1 MDIGETGMVRLRK
14 RLETLDDFFAAV
26 EGYTHLPTELLVRF
40 LLDNYLV
47 DLDQLSEFANAMKLQ
62 QVNHAAASSAAAS
75 IAA

>member
-26 EGYTHLPTELLVRF
+26 DGYTHLPTELLVRF
-40 LLDNYLV
+40 LLDNFLV
-47 DLDQLSEFANAMKLQ
+47 DLDQLAEFATSLKLQ
-62 QVNHAAASSAAAS
+62 QDGTSTEEKTSSS

>member
-1 MDIGETGMVRLRK
+1 MVRLRK

-47 DLDQLSEFANAMKLQ
+47 DLDQLSEFANTMKLQ

>member
-1 MDIGETGMVRLRK
+1 MVRLRK

-47 DLDQLSEFANAMKLQ
+47 DLDQLSEFASAMKLQ

-75 IAA
+75 VAA

>member
-1 MDIGETGMVRLRK
+1 MVRLRK

-26 EGYTHLPTELLVRF
+26 EGYTHLPAELLVRF

-47 DLDQLSEFANAMKLQ
+47 DLDQLSEFASSMKLRQ
-62 QVNHAAASSAAAS
+62 INDAAASAGAAS

>member
-1 MDIGETGMVRLRK
+1 MVRLRK
-14 RLETLDDFFAAV
+14 RLESLDDFFAAV

-62 QVNHAAASSAAAS
+62 QVNQNAANPGAAS

>member
-1 MDIGETGMVRLRK
+1 MVRLRK
-14 RLETLDDFFAAV
+14 RLESLDDFFAAV

-47 DLDQLSEFANAMKLQ
+47 DLDQLSEFASAMKLQ
-62 QVNHAAASSAAAS
+62 QVNQTAANPGAAS

>member
-1 MDIGETGMVRLRK
+1 MVRLRK

-47 DLDQLSEFANAMKLQ
+47 DLDQLSEFASAMKLQ
-62 QVNHAAASSAAAS
+62 QVNQTATSPGAAS